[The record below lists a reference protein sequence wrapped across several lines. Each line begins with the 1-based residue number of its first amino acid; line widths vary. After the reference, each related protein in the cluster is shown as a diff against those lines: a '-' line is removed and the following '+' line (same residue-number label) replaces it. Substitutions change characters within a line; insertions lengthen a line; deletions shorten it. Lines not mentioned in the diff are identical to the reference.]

1 MRVSRNADWSLRDE
15 PVVVTRARS
24 TAIGALLLLGA
35 AITTAATPAAG
46 APTPPATGSIVLR
59 GQPAWS
65 SPGDDVPFRL
75 AIRAPQPGLVV
86 QVVVHSAVLSRI
98 AFERTLTGDR
108 LGSQVASRSISIDA
122 MAVVGTDR
130 VFTLGLQDPA
140 APRDQTRVALG
151 ATGTGVFPVE
161 IDLRDPDSNRVLDSF
176 VTELVAVRRRSPG
189 EVPNEPLQVAW
200 VWRIAAPPATTP
212 SGATASAFT
221 DAIEPNGRLG
231 RIATGLGQVGD
242 VPVTLVPNPETVD
255 ALRSAS
261 PNSPRAASVFAA
273 LRTASSTSRVLA
285 SPYTTIDGPA
295 VLAANLGP
303 AFGTA
308 IALGRATLETGLA
321 SAVDATISAT
331 EPLDAAA
338 LSRLRSD
345 GGATRLVVAP
355 ESLAAADSFDQFTPA
370 RPFRLDTVAGP
381 FDAIEVNTTV
391 SDLLV
396 ERGPAALRAQQLLA
410 GLSVIALEQPNRTRG
425 VVVDTPLLWNPDT
438 QRVVA
443 VLAGLRGHPLLRG
456 AALVDL
462 FDAIQPATT
471 NRSPYV
477 RTLAAVPTTGTPV
490 TDRAYSKG
498 RREIDALAGMIGAED
513 PLVVKL
519 RHQLDLTL
527 ASRVPGT
534 GPSVS
539 KARLQTIDASVAA
552 VTGGIQPLANRTV
565 TLTSRRAS
573 VPLSITNATD
583 RTMTVK
589 VTLASQKLEFPNGAS
604 QQIRLRP
611 GNKTTNFE
619 VAARASGTFPVL
631 VTLSSPDDGLRLQTA
646 RYTLRSSAVSG
657 VGLVL
662 TVGAGLF
669 LAAWWLTHWRRSR
682 RAPIN
687 P

>member
-1 MRVSRNADWSLRDE
+1 MTC
-15 PVVVTRARS
+15 PRS
-24 TAIGALLLLGA
+24 AVLGVLLLLGA
-35 AITTAATPAAG
+35 TMTAAATPASGEPA
-46 APTPPATGSIVLR
+46 PPATGSIVLR

-65 SPGDDVPFRL
+65 APGDDVPFRL
-75 AIRAPQPGLVV
+75 AIRAPQPGLEV
-86 QVVVHSAVLSRI
+86 QLVVHSAVLSRI

-108 LGSQVASRSISIDA
+108 LGSQVASRSMPVDS

-140 APRDQTRVALG
+140 ARRDQTRVSLG
-151 ATGTGVFPVE
+151 STGTGVFPVE

-176 VTELVAVRRRSPG
+176 VTDLVAVRRRGPD

-200 VWRIAAPPATTP
+200 VWRIAASPATTP
-212 SGATASAFT
+212 SGTTASAFT
-221 DAIEPNGRLG
+221 DAVDPNGRLG
-231 RIATGLGQVGD
+231 RIATGLGQIGD
-242 VPVTLVPNPETVD
+242 VPITLVPNPETVD
-255 ALRSAS
+255 ALRSAAPS
-261 PNSPRAASVFAA
+261 SSRAASVLAA

-295 VLAANLGP
+295 VLRANLGP

-308 IALGRATLETGLA
+308 IALGRHTLETGLA
-321 SAVDATISAT
+321 AAVDATIAASQ
-331 EPLDAAA
+331 PLDAAT
-338 LSRLRSD
+338 LTRLRSD

-355 ESLAAADSFDQFTPA
+355 ESLAAADAFDQFTPA
-370 RPFRLDTVAGP
+370 RPFRLETAAGP

-391 SDLLV
+391 TNLLV

-425 VVVDTPLLWNPDT
+425 IVIDTPLLWNPDT
-438 QRVVA
+438 PRVAA
-443 VLAGLRGHPLLRG
+443 VLAGLRDHPLLQG

-462 FDAIQPATT
+462 FDAILPATM
-471 NRSPYV
+471 NRSPYI
-477 RTLAAVPTTGTPV
+477 RTLVPITPTATPV
-490 TDRAYSKG
+490 TDRAYAKG
-498 RREIDALAGMIGAED
+498 RREIEALAGMIGVED
-513 PLVVKL
+513 PLVIKL

-534 GPSVS
+534 GSSIS
-539 KARLQTIDASVAA
+539 KARLQAIDGAVAA
-552 VTGGIQPLANRTV
+552 VTSGIRPLANRTV

-573 VPLSITNATD
+573 VPLSITNATG
-583 RTMTVK
+583 RTITVK
-589 VTLASQKLEFPNGAS
+589 VTLESQKLEFPNGAS
-604 QQIRLRP
+604 RRIRLGP
-611 GNKTTNFE
+611 GNKTTNFD

-631 VTLSSPDDGLRLQTA
+631 VTLSSPDDGLELQRA

-682 RAPIN
+682 RAPV
-687 P
+687 PAGASTPSPAP